1 MSSCCQQKCNS
12 LLPTERE
19 TYKHTVNFYTN
30 TARFILPT
38 VMSCHH
44 LSLSPPSTCS
54 FMAVNW
60 TNSFVDREQHMVRNI
75 EQVMDEVEGVQRV
88 MKRQVVEEE
97 WDFYCTDG
105 SEHLTG
111 DSEVVLDMFVEMQ
124 LVMSS
129 LMRMR
134 H

>member
-1 MSSCCQQKCNS
+1 MSGCCQQKCNS

-44 LSLSPPSTCS
+44 LSLFLSSTCS

-60 TNSFVDREQHMVRNI
+60 TNSFVDREQHMVRNM
-75 EQVMDEVEGVQRV
+75 EQVMDEVEEVQRV
-88 MKRQVVEEE
+88 MKRQAVEEE
-97 WDFYCTDG
+97 VDFYCTDDIV
-105 SEHLTG
+105 HLTA
-111 DSEVVLDMFVEMQ
+111 DSGVVWDMFVETQ
-124 LVMSS
+124 LVMSL
-129 LMRMR
+129 LMQMR